1 MTSSVDLD
9 RRSFLKWSAVVAG
22 GSAAAGGLTAVLP
35 QASANEAPGDGM
47 ADADATV
54 WGACM
59 VNCHCRCPLRFQVKD
74 GVIVRVLPDNTG
86 SDDEIGEHRIPACV
100 RGRSIRHRIYHPDRL
115 RTPLKRKEGT
125 RRGDDQWEEI
135 SWDQALDEI
144 AEKYKQILTDYGPE
158 SAYGGRHR
166 AGIRQ
171 YHQQLFQWWGAGTLC
186 EHERWPP
193 AGLR

>member
-1 MTSSVDLD
+1 M
-9 RRSFLKWSAVVAG
+9 
-22 GSAAAGGLTAVLP
+22 LP